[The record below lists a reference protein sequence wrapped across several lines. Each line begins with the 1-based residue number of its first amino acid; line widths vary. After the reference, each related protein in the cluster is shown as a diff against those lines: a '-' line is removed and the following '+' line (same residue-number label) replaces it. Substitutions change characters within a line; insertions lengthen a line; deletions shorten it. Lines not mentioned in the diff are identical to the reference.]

1 MKLSLIHNYM
11 QSNPDSL
18 MWKLCDGDLDK
29 VDGRTCFDAAE
40 QGDKAGQAA
49 VEEYTNALGEAIVNA
64 INTLQPEIICLG
76 GGVSKQGENLLRPIR
91 SYMDRFCFDRFA
103 AHRLSLIHILA
114 ANAGFASGVLSSLAS
129 VFFTP

>member
-1 MKLSLIHNYM
+1 
-11 QSNPDSL
+11 

-76 GGVSKQGENLLRPIR
+76 GGVSNRAKICSDQSAVIWIASALTALLHT
-91 SYMDRFCFDRFA
+91 
-103 AHRLSLIHILA
+103 AHRCASLSLA
-114 ANAGFASGVLSSLAS
+114 MMPASSAQL
-129 VFFTP
+129 